1 VLIRAAEIGGIG
13 PLDLRVAEGRIAEIG
28 RALARRSGE
37 PVLDAAGGALLPG
50 LHDHHIHLMAL
61 AAAETS
67 VRCGPPR
74 VRCLAAL
81 RDALRACGG
90 RADEDGW
97 IRGVGYHESVVGDL
111 DRKILD
117 DLVPDRPVRIQ
128 HRSGAMWVMNS
139 AAVDRLGLD
148 ATVDRPGV
156 ERDAA
161 GRATGR
167 LFRLDAW
174 LRERI
179 EGRAPPDLAE
189 VSRRLASFGVT
200 GLTDA
205 TAHNARSELRSF
217 VAAAERGELLQRLLV
232 MGGPD
237 LPSPTHGRVERGA
250 VKVRLD
256 ENELPSLEELRRI
269 IGIARDDRR
278 PVAVHCVTRAELVLA
293 AAAFRDA
300 GCRPGDRIEHAAVTP
315 PDALE
320 LLEGL
325 PLTVVTQPG
334 FIRERGDAYLVDVEL
349 RDRPWLYRC
358 AGFLRAAVP
367 LGGSTD
373 APFGDP
379 DPWVAMRA
387 AVDRRTEGGAT
398 IGENETLSP
407 GQALALFT
415 SPPGRPGA
423 APRPISVG
431 AVADVCLLDRP
442 WSSARSVL
450 HSEMVVATI
459 CDGELIWPTSEAGLR
474 ATSPPSPRGAA
485 PGSTG

>member
-1 VLIRAAEIGGIG
+1 VLIRGAEIGGNA
-13 PLDLRVAEGRIAEIG
+13 PLDLRIAEGRIAEIG
-28 RALARRSGE
+28 RKMTRRAGE

-74 VRCLAAL
+74 VGSLAAL
-81 RDALRACGG
+81 GDALRAGEG
-90 RADEDGW
+90 RADDADEDGW
-97 IRGVGYHESVVGDL
+97 IRGVGYHESVAGDL
-111 DRKILD
+111 DRTILD
-117 DLVPDRPVRIQ
+117 DLVRDRPVRIQ
-128 HRSGAMWVMNS
+128 HRSGAMWVINS
-139 AAVDRLGLD
+139 AAVERLGLD
-148 ATVDRPGV
+148 ANVDHHGV

-161 GRATGR
+161 GHATGR

-179 EGRAPPDLAE
+179 KDCTPPDLAE

-205 TAHNARSELRSF
+205 TAENASAELRAF

-232 MGGPD
+232 MGGLD
-237 LPSPTHGRVERGA
+237 LPSPTHSRVERGA
-250 VKVRLD
+250 AKVRLD
-256 ENELPSLEELRRI
+256 ETELPSLEELCRT
-269 IGIARDDRR
+269 IGIAREDHRS
-278 PVAVHCVTRAELVLA
+278 VAVHCVTRAELVLTLAAFA
-293 AAAFRDA
+293 AA
-300 GCRPGDRIEHAAVTP
+300 GCQPGDRIEHASVTP

-320 LLEGL
+320 LLAGL

-358 AGFLRAAVP
+358 GGFVRASVP

-379 DPWVAMRA
+379 DPWAAMRA

-398 IGENETLSP
+398 IGEDETLSP
-407 GQALALFT
+407 EQALALFT
-415 SPPGRPGA
+415 SPPERPGGA
-423 APRPISVG
+423 SRPISVG
-431 AVADVCLLDRP
+431 GPADLCLLDRP
-442 WSSARSVL
+442 WSSARSEL
-450 HSEMVVATI
+450 HSEMVVAAI
-459 CDGELIWPTSEAGLR
+459 RDGGIIWPLSEIDLPSLR
-474 ATSPPSPRGAA
+474 GGA
-485 PGSTG
+485 PGRAW